1 MARDVPRHATQSVL
15 GKHTQLSRAIIGV
28 RQPCAMCGRS
38 HFLFHLC
45 LIFVWQKL
53 AFLYCRGGHHSLIRG
68 LSIPNKELNINI
80 VLKQRANMRGA
91 KFCLKS
97 IKNLLV
103 EQILGVFA
111 LFNQMMEFSLD

>member
-1 MARDVPRHATQSVL
+1 MNL
-15 GKHTQLSRAIIGV
+15 
-28 RQPCAMCGRS
+28 
-38 HFLFHLC
+38 
-45 LIFVWQKL
+45 KL
-53 AFLYCRGGHHSLIRG
+53 
-68 LSIPNKELNINI
+68 
-80 VLKQRANMRGA
+80 ANMRGA